1 MINRAEI
8 LGVNVD
14 CLTMKQ
20 AVEKVDALIKNK
32 TPSIVATA
40 NAEMLMFANSDAEL
54 KKILNGAAMVTADG
68 AGTVWAA
75 RHLGYEMP
83 ERVAGVDLVTNLIS
97 KGYKIYFFGAAEG
110 VADLAAENV
119 KKNFN
124 ANIVGTR
131 NGFFTPEEIP
141 QIIDDIN
148 ASNAD
153 ILLAALGV
161 PKQEKFLAN
170 NLSKLKIPVNI
181 GVGGTLD
188 VLAGKVKR
196 APRWM
201 QRAKLEWL
209 FRALLQPSRAGRLLA
224 LPKFVFN
231 VVKSKD

>member
-14 CLTMKQ
+14 CLTMQQ
-20 AVEKVDALIKNK
+20 AVEKIDFLVKNK
-32 TPSIVATA
+32 MPSIVATA

-54 KKILNGAAMVTADG
+54 KNILNGAAMVTADG

-83 ERVAGVDLVTNLIS
+83 ERVAGVDLVTNLFS
-97 KGYKIYFFGAAEG
+97 KGYKFYFFGAAEG
-110 VADLAAENV
+110 VAEIAAENV

-131 NGFFTPEEIP
+131 NGFFTAEEIP
-141 QIIDDIN
+141 QILDDIN

-161 PKQEKFLAN
+161 PKQEKFLAA
-170 NLSKLKIPVNI
+170 NLSKLKIPVSI

-224 LPKFVFN
+224 LPKFVYK
-231 VVKSKD
+231 VVRG

>member
-1 MINRAEI
+1 MKAEI

-14 CLTMKQ
+14 CFTMTQ
-20 AVEKVDALIKNK
+20 AVEKIDALIKNK

-54 KKILNGAAMVTADG
+54 KNILNGAAMVTADG

-83 ERVAGVDLVTNLIS
+83 ERVAGVDLVTNLFS
-97 KGYKIYFFGAAEG
+97 KGYKFYFFGAAEG
-110 VADLAAENV
+110 VAEIAAENV

-131 NGFFTPEEIP
+131 NGFFTAEEIP
-141 QIIDDIN
+141 QILDDIN

-161 PKQEKFLAN
+161 PKQEKFLAA
-170 NLSKLKIPVNI
+170 NLSKLKIPVSI

-224 LPKFVFN
+224 LPKFVYK
-231 VVKSKD
+231 VVKSGE

>member
-1 MINRAEI
+1 M
-8 LGVNVD
+8 GVNVD
-14 CLTMKQ
+14 CLTMQQ

-54 KKILNGAAMVTADG
+54 KKILNGAALVTADG

-83 ERVAGVDLVTNLIS
+83 ERVAGVDLVTNLFS
-97 KGYKIYFFGAAEG
+97 KGYKFYFFGAAKG
-110 VADLAAENV
+110 VAELAAENV
-119 KKNFN
+119 KRKFG

-170 NLSKLKIPVNI
+170 NLSKLK
-181 GVGGTLD
+181 
-188 VLAGKVKR
+188 
-196 APRWM
+196 
-201 QRAKLEWL
+201 
-209 FRALLQPSRAGRLLA
+209 
-224 LPKFVFN
+224 
-231 VVKSKD
+231 

>member
-1 MINRAEI
+1 MKAEI

-14 CLTMKQ
+14 CLTMTQ

-54 KKILNGAAMVTADG
+54 KNILNGAALVTADG

-75 RHLGYEMP
+75 RHLGYNMP

-110 VADLAAENV
+110 VAELASENV
-119 KKNFN
+119 KKKYN

-141 QIIDDIN
+141 KIIDDIN

-161 PKQEKFLAN
+161 PKQEKFLSA

-201 QRAKLEWL
+201 QKAKLEWL

-224 LPKFVFN
+224 LPKFVYK
-231 VVKSKD
+231 VVSTKD

>member
-1 MINRAEI
+1 MKAEI
-8 LGVNVD
+8 LGVKVD
-14 CLTMKQ
+14 CLTMSN

-32 TPSIVATA
+32 KPSLVATA
-40 NAEMLMFANSDAEL
+40 NAEMLMFANSDIEL
-54 KKILNGAAMVTADG
+54 RKILNSAAMVTADG

-75 RHLGYEMP
+75 RHLGYDMP

-119 KKNFN
+119 KKKYN
-124 ANIVGTR
+124 AQIVGTR
-131 NGFFTPEEIP
+131 NGFFSVDDET
-141 QIIDDIN
+141 QIISDIN
-148 ASNAD
+148 NSGAE
-153 ILLAALGV
+153 ILLVGLGV
-161 PKQEKFLAN
+161 PKQEKWIFN
-170 NLSKLKIPVNI
+170 NLDKLKVPVCI
-181 GVGGTLD
+181 GVGGSFD

-224 LPKFVFN
+224 LPKFVYN
-231 VVKSKD
+231 VVKSKN